1 MPLQARQIS
10 EIPDHPDSPTSA
22 DKMSPSS
29 ALLQDLLRE
38 KKASQHARRT
48 SHQSDHNAY
57 DRQVQSSP
65 IAPSAAGQASKSS
78 DRRVSGNAAPKEMGL
93 REMEEYISKINT
105 QNFDLKLE
113 VFHRRKRS
121 EALEAKAL
129 KVEKLEVQINELRQ
143 RNDDLQQELEK
154 RDDAVG
160 EAVALI
166 CDLEAKIDELESEHA
181 YHAKSARSPTAAGT
195 AAEPRSLP
203 ATQSP
208 VTPSPSPGTLKTSNL
223 LENRMSTPSPAQADQ
238 DSLEKCLLRSPSFLR
253 DDKPSTS
260 ALRSLFQK
268 NGELSPKGLAMA
280 KPSMR
285 SLRRTGS
292 FFSQDEYPDTVDE
305 DTFSLNHRRLSLLSE
320 SSFVSVYGKDKEK
333 VTPSNAQRNAR
344 TASPPNGGDI
354 LFTTTSGPQEGRIKS
369 WIEDRDHPASPDRRP
384 VKSAR
389 PDRFSS
395 IGELIESNKPIAN
408 QLRPVISPTPPKKH
422 HQQMPAQPM
431 GTTQHKPSF
440 AGPIFG
446 PDVLPPTP
454 GTMSTATL
462 GGRSS
467 NHSIVEERSLAAPSQ
482 PINGSPVRSNDH
494 AYRNTFAVR
503 SMRSEAALGVP
514 RVFPNDDTDIEV
526 SEDENDSIAA
536 VPNTQD
542 TFNYLDTLPGANNVQ
557 RRAHASNATNSM
569 FDGEDMGAIR
579 PARTISYTSPSRSH
593 QSASRGSARSSGK
606 ASDAGKDG
614 PEVGERTSSARKD
627 VASPVDS
634 SKSPRP
640 FPSRSK
646 SSHASAPSPT
656 SNFASRLFR
665 RTPSYHAPVTG
676 NRPGNNVAPPS
687 RVEPPT
693 SSPESKTP
701 ESSKIR
707 PPRPSSLYMRTASHQ
722 VPSAAA
728 AVVAAPKITTPRIS
742 RLGGGAAASPTDPRR
757 HSASF
762 NHPDRRDGEVAGMEG
777 SGEKVQ
783 QQQQQQ
789 QNNNNNNNNKR
800 LSVGAIG
807 RSASLKIKEGFGR
820 KK

>member
-22 DKMSPSS
+22 DRMSPSS
-29 ALLQDLLRE
+29 VLLQDLLRE

-78 DRRVSGNAAPKEMGL
+78 DRRVSGNTAPKEMGL
-93 REMEEYISKINT
+93 REMEEINT

-129 KVEKLEVQINELRQ
+129 KAEKLEVQINELRQ

-181 YHAKSARSPTAAGT
+181 YHAKSARSPTATGT

-203 ATQSP
+203 AIQP
-208 VTPSPSPGTLKTSNL
+208 PITPSSSPGTLKTPNL
-223 LENRMSTPSPAQADQ
+223 LENCMSTPSPDQADQ
-238 DSLEKCLLRSPSFLR
+238 DSLDRSLLRSPSFLR
-253 DDKPSTS
+253 DDKPSTN

-280 KPSMR
+280 KPSIR

-333 VTPSNAQRNAR
+333 VTPSTAQRNAR
-344 TASPPNGGDI
+344 TASPPTGGDI
-354 LFTTTSGPQEGRIKS
+354 LFTRTSDPQEGRIKS

-395 IGELIESNKPIAN
+395 IGELIECKTPIAN
-408 QLRPVISPTPPKKH
+408 EMRPVMSPTPSKKQ

-431 GTTQHKPSF
+431 GKKQHKPSF

-467 NHSIVEERSLAAPSQ
+467 NQSIVAERSLAAPSQ
-482 PINGSPVRSNDH
+482 SINGSPVRSNDH

-503 SMRSEAALGVP
+503 SMRSEAAQGIS
-514 RVFPNDDTDIEV
+514 RVFPDDNTDIEV
-526 SEDENDSIAA
+526 SEDEHDSIAA
-536 VPNTQD
+536 APNTQD
-542 TFNYLDTLPGANNVQ
+542 TFNYSDTLSVAKNVQ

-569 FDGEDMGAIR
+569 FDGEDVGAIR

-593 QSASRGSARSSGK
+593 QSASQDSARSSGK
-606 ASDAGKDG
+606 ASNAGKDG
-614 PEVGERTSSARKD
+614 PEVGERTSSARKAD

-646 SSHASAPSPT
+646 SSHASAQSPT
-656 SNFASRLFR
+656 PNFASRLFR
-665 RTPSYHAPVTG
+665 RTPSYHAPLTG
-676 NRPGNNVAPPS
+676 NRPGNNVPPPS
-687 RVEPPT
+687 QVESST
-693 SSPESKTP
+693 SPESKTP
-701 ESSKIR
+701 ESKIR
-707 PPRPSSLYMRTASHQ
+707 PPRPSSLYMRSASHQ
-722 VPSAAA
+722 LPSA
-728 AVVAAPKITTPRIS
+728 AVVAAPKITPRIS
-742 RLGGGAAASPTDPRR
+742 RPGTVGGPADTRR
-757 HSASF
+757 HSVSLTA
-762 NHPDRRDGEVAGMEG
+762 DRRDDGVAGVEG
-777 SGEKVQ
+777 SGEKAPQ
-783 QQQQQQ
+783 QQQQ
-789 QNNNNNNNNKR
+789 NNNKR